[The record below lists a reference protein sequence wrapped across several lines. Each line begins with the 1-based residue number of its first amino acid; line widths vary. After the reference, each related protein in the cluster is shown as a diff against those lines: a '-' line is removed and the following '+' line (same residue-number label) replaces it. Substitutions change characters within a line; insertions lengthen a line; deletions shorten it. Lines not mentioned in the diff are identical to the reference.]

1 LAGAREHGIDPSD
14 SRLIMS
20 GRPSSQ
26 RAPHVPTEPPRQ
38 VDPIGFL
45 PLPQFPIYAL
55 ILALES
61 LRIANQNAGRWL
73 LSGHL
78 FGVDGAP
85 VPAGNRMT
93 MRPERAIA
101 EVPFCPTV
109 IVCAG
114 KRADRAHHP
123 RPARGCQATLHWEA
137 IALFR
142 EHHPE
147 IRVDEQLDTFERNRM
162 ARRVRAMEDNIE
174 LPLGARERFG
184 ERPMSYYRVAAA
196 GGAQPSVLRRHAAPG
211 HPCGF
216 SSPSVPSRTFR
227 AHFGLSPR
235 AVRSQFSGD
244 QLSRFRPEI
253 RQQLSL

>member
-26 RAPHVPTEPPRQ
+26 RAPHVPTEPPADHPRQ

-61 LRIANQNAGRWL
+61 LRIANQNAGRRL
-73 LSGHL
+73 FSGHL

-85 VPAGNRMT
+85 VPAGNGMT
-93 MRPERAIA
+93 MTPERAIA
-101 EVPFCPTV
+101 EVSFCPTV

-123 RPARGCQATLHWEA
+123 RPARRLSGVRYTGRRSRRSASTTQRSGSTSSSTPSSATA
-137 IALFR
+137 
-142 EHHPE
+142 
-147 IRVDEQLDTFERNRM
+147 
-162 ARRVRAMEDNIE
+162 
-174 LPLGARERFG
+174 
-184 ERPMSYYRVAAA
+184 
-196 GGAQPSVLRRHAAPG
+196 
-211 HPCGF
+211 
-216 SSPSVPSRTFR
+216 
-227 AHFGLSPR
+227 
-235 AVRSQFSGD
+235 
-244 QLSRFRPEI
+244 
-253 RQQLSL
+253 